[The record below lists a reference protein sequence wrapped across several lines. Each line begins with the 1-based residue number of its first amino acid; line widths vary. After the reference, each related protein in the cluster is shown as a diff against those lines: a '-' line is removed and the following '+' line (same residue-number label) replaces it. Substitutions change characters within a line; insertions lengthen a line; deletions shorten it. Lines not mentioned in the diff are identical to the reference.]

1 MFGAIFITSSGYD
14 PELGRHV
21 KDPYLGEKAS
31 LGACRPDIRKAVGV
45 GDHVFTISG
54 RLRGRPVRDVPQYVI
69 GGFEVSS
76 KIHANDAYHE
86 FPEQRLR
93 KLPDGQLTGNVIV
106 NSRGRQHRLDQHDRF
121 ERRLPNY
128 LVGTN
133 VIALE
138 TQREIDRGRSETV
151 DALSHILK
159 KRGRTP
165 KELVGRWGCRLNA
178 RQVHELRAWLTSI
191 KEAG

>member
-21 KDPYLGEKAS
+21 KDPYLGKKAS
-31 LGACRPDIRKAVGV
+31 LGACRPDIRKAVDV

-54 RLRGRPVRDVPQYVI
+54 KLPGRGLRDVPQYVM
-69 GGFEVSS
+69 GGFEVAA

-106 NSRGRQHRLDQHDRF
+106 NSRGRQHRLDQHDGF

-128 LVGTN
+128 LVGTK

-138 TQREIDRGRSETV
+138 TQDEINRGRSETV

-159 KRGRTP
+159 KCGRTP
-165 KELVGRWGCRLNA
+165 KEIVGRWGCRLTA
-178 RQVHELRAWLTSI
+178 QQVTELRTWLNSI